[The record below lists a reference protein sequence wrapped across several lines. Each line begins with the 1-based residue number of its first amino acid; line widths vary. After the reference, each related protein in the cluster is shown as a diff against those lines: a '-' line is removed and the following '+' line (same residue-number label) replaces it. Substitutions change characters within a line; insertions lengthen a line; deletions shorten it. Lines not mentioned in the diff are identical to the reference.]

1 MTTAN
6 KITIL
11 RMVLVPVLV
20 ILMYLDFPGHIYWAL
35 AVFIIASIS
44 DFFDGYIARHYNRGQ
59 RACDC
64 RSLVRQNQN
73 CKHHGGYHCD
83 DADRHSAQRSV
94 AEHPRLDRHRYD
106 DGLLRR
112 GILL

>member
-44 DFFDGYIARHYNRGQ
+44 EISFFI
-59 RACDC
+59 
-64 RSLVRQNQN
+64 VI
-73 CKHHGGYHCD
+73 
-83 DADRHSAQRSV
+83 
-94 AEHPRLDRHRYD
+94 
-106 DGLLRR
+106 
-112 GILL
+112 ILLI